1 MSNCFNKIRINYNIL
16 TSVLVLILL
25 SMTYVGLSVQNC
37 TLASL
42 THEFKNEIES
52 EVIEIN
58 SYSLLTTNISVMP
71 ESLPTGHLY

>member
-1 MSNCFNKIRINYNIL
+1 MSNCFNKFRINYNIL

-25 SMTYVGLSVQNC
+25 SMTYFGLLVQNY

-52 EVIEIN
+52 EITRIALN
-58 SYSLLTTNISVMP
+58 MIIGYP
-71 ESLPTGHLY
+71 

>member
-1 MSNCFNKIRINYNIL
+1 MSNCFNKFRINYNIL

-25 SMTYVGLSVQNC
+25 SMTYFGLSVQNY

-52 EVIEIN
+52 EIARIALNMSEG
-58 SYSLLTTNISVMP
+58 LTMDNILILDSKI
-71 ESLPTGHLY
+71 

>member
-25 SMTYVGLSVQNC
+25 SMTYFGLSVQNY

-42 THEFKNEIES
+42 TPEFKNEIES
-52 EVIEIN
+52 EIA
-58 SYSLLTTNISVMP
+58 
-71 ESLPTGHLY
+71 